1 MMITRRARLLIT
13 VIHILEIFEEEKTL
27 EHVEGLIP
35 ILHNGMEKL
44 RELRFVGDVRCIGMV
59 GAVELVRDKETK
71 EAFGTGKRKGYEI
84 FKASLLEHLILRP
97 LGVVIYLVVPLSIT
111 REELED
117 ILSRTY
123 KVISGLGG

>member
-1 MMITRRARLLIT
+1 
-13 VIHILEIFEEEKTL
+13 
-27 EHVEGLIP
+27 
-35 ILHNGMEKL
+35 MEKL

-71 EAFGTGKRKGYEI
+71 EGFGVGERRGYEV
-84 FKASLLEHLILRP
+84 FKAGLSEHLVLRP
-97 LGVVIYLVVPLSIT
+97 LGDVIYLVVPLSIT

-117 ILSRTY
+117 VLSRTY